1 MPSDRLAL
9 LSRWFCIPIRSGRA
23 KPMPADD
30 TVRRV
35 RRLAR
40 PGTIILLNG
49 PSGSGKSL
57 LLKKVCS
64 RLSARE
70 VLSLDSVTMP
80 DHALVDCFENEPLEA
95 TLSLLSRVGL
105 GEAWS
110 YFRKLNQLSEG
121 QRWRAKLAL
130 ALHRVRY
137 AEKPVLVIDEFCAV
151 LDRLTAAIVA
161 RALRRVIDARPSL
174 CAIVATSHDDL
185 VRALEPDVIVRCD
198 FGKTTI
204 VARTG

>member
-1 MPSDRLAL
+1 MPSERLAL
-9 LSRWFCIPIRSGRA
+9 LSRWFCIPVRSGRE
-23 KPMPADD
+23 KPKVDED
-30 TVRRV
+30 TVRRI
-35 RRLAR
+35 RKLAR
-40 PGTIILLNG
+40 PGTIILVSG

-57 LLKKVCS
+57 LLRKVCS
-64 RLSARE
+64 RLSARAI
-70 VLSLDSVTMP
+70 LSLDSITIP
-80 DHALVDCFENEPLEA
+80 DDALVDCFQDEPLET

-110 YFRKLNQLSEG
+110 YFRKPSQLSEG

-130 ALHRVRY
+130 ALHRLRNT
-137 AEKPVLVIDEFCAV
+137 EKPVLVIDEFCAV

-161 RALRRVIDARPSL
+161 RALRRMIDAHPNL

-185 VRALEPDVIVRCD
+185 IRALEPDVVVRCD

-204 VARTG
+204 VARSG